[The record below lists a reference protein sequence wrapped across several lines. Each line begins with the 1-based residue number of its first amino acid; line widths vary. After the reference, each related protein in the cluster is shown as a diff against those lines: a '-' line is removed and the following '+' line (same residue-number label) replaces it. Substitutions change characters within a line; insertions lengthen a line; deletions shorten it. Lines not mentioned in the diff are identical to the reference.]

1 MTFTSLNAATTELWS
16 SLRSFVGES
25 AVNEILVRPPAAD
38 HDEASFLRLVAWTYV
53 MTFEAGRVT
62 IPYLLEISGFQFK
75 ERPDPKQAR
84 HLIHALRTWSFHNL
98 GFNNERDA
106 EMSRRVQLW
115 FIETCGQNPPTDAN
129 AWRSCF
135 QVLCAEAET
144 IVVHCQH
151 AMTTVLSSPDD
162 GEAATE
168 DLRRR
173 IDRAWP
179 AHKFHTHVGDAA
191 IRLGITVDA
200 MKFSAPRFA
209 KWRRFLES
217 LPEGDEPVTHMIRL
231 IERDLLDHAADVLPI
246 DGRDVMSV
254 LGLSSGPDVGAALR
268 FARELHR
275 SGICE
280 REDLLNRLIDHYSS
294 KTA

>member
-1 MTFTSLNAATTELWS
+1 MTFTSLNAATTELWR
-16 SLRSFVGES
+16 SLRSFVSES
-25 AVNEILVRPPAAD
+25 AVNEILVRPPAAED
-38 HDEASFLRLVAWTYV
+38 DEASFLRLVAWAYV
-53 MTFEAGRVT
+53 MTFEAGRVA
-62 IPYLLEISGFQFK
+62 IPYLLEISGYQFEK
-75 ERPDPKQAR
+75 RPDPKQAR
-84 HLIHALRTWSFHNL
+84 NLIHALRTWSSHNL
-98 GFNNERDA
+98 GFSSERDA

-135 QVLCAEAET
+135 RVLCAEVET

-162 GEAATE
+162 GEAATA

-200 MKFSAPRFA
+200 TKFSASRLA

-217 LPEGDEPVTHMIRL
+217 LPDGDEPAMHMIRL
-231 IERDLLDHAADVLPI
+231 IERDLLDHTADVLPI
-246 DGRDVMSV
+246 DGRDVMSN

-268 FARELHR
+268 FARELYQ
-275 SGICE
+275 SGNRE
-280 REDLLNRLIDHYSS
+280 RGDLLKRLIDRYNS
-294 KTA
+294 KSA